1 MRELKR
7 SMARAQMK
15 AAGIPH
21 INKKG
26 YYKGDDG
33 EGAKPK
39 SFFARNWRNWIFGK
53 PVKKRSRA

>member
-7 SMARAQMK
+7 SMARSQMK

-26 YYKGDDG
+26 YYKADDDST
-33 EGAKPK
+33 KPQ